1 MTGALSRRRRT
12 RAKLAF
18 IHLRVRWLLLAF
30 AFTGQIRAADPP
42 PQFDVH
48 FAVITRNPEA
58 HRVATRA
65 QLEKEVE
72 ILNAHFV
79 SERRNA
85 VLVFKLKSVALYDEI
100 KGSACELVG
109 LGDRAQEFDS
119 GHADR
124 AFNACAE
131 PLVRDPHAINFY
143 VYDAYARAKG
153 FDDATGHGRRNS
165 NRPYVFLDW
174 KRLNHA
180 GQAPEEHEI
189 GHAFG
194 LGHECVPGAT
204 PRTSTNIMAS
214 AECGKGSGGM
224 RDLGFNARQVE
235 SILRYAAL
243 ITERLRPARP

>member
-1 MTGALSRRRRT
+1 MS
-12 RAKLAF
+12 
-18 IHLRVRWLLLAF
+18 LLAF
-30 AFTGQIRAADPP
+30 ALAGQIRAADPL

-48 FAVITRNPEA
+48 FAVITRNPGA
-58 HRVATRA
+58 HRVATRE

-79 SERRNA
+79 SEQRHA
-85 VLVFKLKSVALYDEI
+85 VVVFKLKSVALYGEI
-100 KGSACELVG
+100 KDSACELVG
-109 LGDRAQEFDS
+109 LGDSAQNFDS
-119 GHADR
+119 GLADR

-143 VYDAYARAKG
+143 VYDAYAGATG
-153 FDDATGHGRRNS
+153 FADATGHGRRNS

-180 GQAPEEHEI
+180 GQAPEEHEM

-235 SILRYAAL
+235 SILKYAAL

>member
-1 MTGALSRRRRT
+1 MRGAVPRRQRI
-12 RAKLAF
+12 RATLAF
-18 IHLRVRWLLLAF
+18 SPLRVPWLLLAF
-30 AFTGQIRAADPP
+30 VLAGQVRAADPP

-58 HRVATRA
+58 HRVATRE
-65 QLEKEVE
+65 QLRKEVE

-79 SERRNA
+79 SERRHA
-85 VLVFKLKSVALYDEI
+85 VVVFRLKSVALYGEI
-100 KGSACELVG
+100 KESACELAG
-109 LGDRAQEFDS
+109 LGDRAQDFDS
-119 GHADR
+119 GLADR

-143 VYDAYARAKG
+143 VYDAYAGATG
-153 FDDATGHGRRNS
+153 FADATGHGRRNS

-180 GQAPEEHEI
+180 GQAPEEHEM

-204 PRTSTNIMAS
+204 SRTSTNIMAS

-235 SILRYAAL
+235 SILKYAAL